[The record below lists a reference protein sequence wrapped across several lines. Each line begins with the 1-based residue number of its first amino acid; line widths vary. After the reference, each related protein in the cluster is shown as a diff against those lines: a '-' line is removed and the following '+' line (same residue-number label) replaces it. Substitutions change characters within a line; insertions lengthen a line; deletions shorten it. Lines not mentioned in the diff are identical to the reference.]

1 MPLDWTRGDAFGILT
16 VVGQGDITRL
26 DIENYLQATVRE
38 GTKAHAKLVDIT
50 VGNLAL
56 DRDDLE
62 SVART
67 LLDYGL
73 GGGAGPVA
81 MVVQGALNIDMAV
94 LLKQRVGARPFRIF
108 TDPREARGWLM
119 APVRPVAVNPLPMKS
134 TPAQTASA
142 ARYASARAAS

>member
-1 MPLDWTRGDAFGILT
+1 MPLDWTRGDEFGILT
-16 VVGQGDITRL
+16 VVGGGDITRH

-50 VGNLAL
+50 VGNLTL

-67 LLDYGL
+67 LLEYGI

-81 MVVQGALNIDMAV
+81 MVVRGTLNIDMAV
-94 LLKQRVGARPFRIF
+94 LLKQRVGSRPFRIF
-108 TDPREARGWLM
+108 TDPWEARSWLT
-119 APVRPVAVNPLPMKS
+119 APLRHIPMKPS
-134 TPAQTASA
+134 QMASA
-142 ARYASARAAS
+142 AR

>member
-1 MPLDWTRGDAFGILT
+1 MPLGWSRGDEFGILT
-16 VVGQGDITRL
+16 VVGEGDITRQ
-26 DIENYLQATVRE
+26 DIENYLRATVRE

-50 VGNLAL
+50 FGNLVL

-67 LLDYGL
+67 LLEYGL
-73 GGGAGPVA
+73 GGIAGPVA
-81 MVVQGALNIDMAV
+81 VVVRDALNIDMAV

-108 TDPREARGWLM
+108 TDPLDARGWLRT
-119 APVRPVAVNPLPMKS
+119 PVRPVPVKPMPVRS
-134 TPAQTASA
+134 MPAQRASA

>member
-1 MPLDWTRGDAFGILT
+1 MPLGWTRSDEFGILT
-16 VVGQGDITRL
+16 VVGQGDVGRR
-26 DIENYLQATVRE
+26 DIEDYLNATVRE

-50 VGNLAL
+50 ASNLNL

-67 LLDYGL
+67 LLEYGV

-94 LLKQRVGARPFRIF
+94 LLKQRVGPRPFRIF
-108 TDPREARGWLM
+108 TDPLDARGWLM
-119 APVRPVAVNPLPMKS
+119 TLVRPPPAGPM
-134 TPAQTASA
+134 PH
-142 ARYASARAAS
+142 